1 MSEIDIFTEDS
12 KQLSRLIKYISY
24 RTDAANN
31 HLEYCE
37 KHYGADDPITNEAR
51 GQWCVLDSILMA
63 AKDPA
68 HLKTILGIWEDD
80 K

>member
-12 KQLSRLIKYISY
+12 QQLSRLIKYI
-24 RTDAANN
+24 RCKTEAASH

-37 KHYGADDPITNEAR
+37 KRYGVDDPMTNQAR
-51 GQWCVLDSILMA
+51 SQWCVLDSILLA
-63 AKDPA
+63 AEDPT
-68 HLKTILGIWEDD
+68 HLKIVLGIWEDD

>member
-12 KQLSRLIKYISY
+12 KHLTKLIKYIGF
-24 RTDAANN
+24 RTEAARN

-37 KHYGADDPITNEAR
+37 KQYGDNNPLTNEAR
-51 GQWCVLDSILMA
+51 GQWCVLDGILMA
-63 AKDPA
+63 AKDPSF
-68 HLKTILGIWEDD
+68 LNMVLGIWEED

>member
-12 KQLSRLIKYISY
+12 QQLSRLIKYISY
-24 RTDAANN
+24 RTDAAYN
-31 HLEYCE
+31 HLEYCAE
-37 KHYGADDPITNEAR
+37 RYGDDNPIAKEAR
-51 GQWCVLDSILMA
+51 GQWCVLDGILMA

-68 HLKTILGIWEDD
+68 HLKTLLGIWEDY

>member
-24 RTDAANN
+24 RTDAAQNY
-31 HLEYCE
+31 LEYCE
-37 KHYGADDPITNEAR
+37 KRYGADNPMTNEAR

-63 AKDPA
+63 AKDPT
-68 HLKTILGIWEDD
+68 HLKMILGIWED

>member
-12 KQLSRLIKYISY
+12 KQLSRLIKYIRY

-68 HLKTILGIWEDD
+68 HLKTVLGIWEDD